1 MKQLCRAAFGCAV
14 GLALALGVSACTPSQ
29 DPDGPVVSPVDPS
42 PTVSE
47 PSPDPSSDSPASEPT
62 SDEPSPS
69 ETDAPP
75 LPKTGLP
82 LPAEEDWDPEDVAWE
97 GHPPPVLFQPVFRSG
112 EWPGFPE
119 SFDGHELENEMDFG
133 SSFRGEYKDAD
144 GKFSYAFEVS
154 ALPTAYGGQ
163 IDLWEQPQQVAFA
176 VCDAAEQ
183 EHPDCMTVA
192 NDAVFNLTWTGA
204 PGAMTMEETA
214 QRLGEMMV
222 ELSER

>member
-1 MKQLCRAAFGCAV
+1 MRLPLGR
-14 GLALALGVSACTPSQ
+14 GLAAVLAAAALSACSAG
-29 DPDGPVVSPVDPS
+29 DGAGPVVEPVGSSVPVESSVEPPQEEQPSDPPVAEPS
-42 PTVSE
+42 SEESE
-47 PSPDPSSDSPASEPT
+47 PSETSVPPSQPSD
-62 SDEPSPS
+62 
-69 ETDAPP
+69 
-75 LPKTGLP
+75 LP
-82 LPAEEDWDPEDVAWE
+82 LPVEEGWDREDVAWE
-97 GHPPPVLFQPVFRSG
+97 GHPPPVLIQPVFRSG
-112 EWPGFPE
+112 EWPGFPA
-119 SFDGHELENEMDFG
+119 SFDGHQLENEMDFG

-176 VCDAAEQ
+176 VRDAAEQ

-192 NDAVFNLTWTGA
+192 NDAVFNLTWTDA

-214 QRLGEMMV
+214 QRLGDMMV